1 MMSNVVS
8 LYDFARR
15 HRAVTPPAEI
25 DIAQVGVDAARS
37 ASGNWHAIV
46 AGFEQMRDSLDV
58 LRPSVDARPNG
69 EGRLLLRHHLLA
81 FRA

>member
-1 MMSNVVS
+1 MSNVVS
-8 LYDFARR
+8 LCDFARR
-15 HRAVTPPAEI
+15 HRVIAPPAEI
-25 DIAQVGVDAARS
+25 NVAQTSVGAARS

-58 LRPSVDARPNG
+58 LRPPADARPNG